1 MQFYLQTEHTEVN
14 LKFRMQIVFTTAY
27 TITKRNFENV
37 SSGNYL
43 QEWTILLKDYLP
55 QVVTSITI
63 WPINI

>member
-14 LKFRMQIVFTTAY
+14 LKFSMQIVFTIAY

-43 QEWTILLKDYLP
+43 QKWTILLNDYLP
-55 QVVTSITI
+55 QVVTSTI
-63 WPINI
+63 I